1 MIDTA
6 PLETV
11 KLALAKEAIP
21 LLVVVA
27 SSPAIVILPFP
38 LVTSIPSPAVNVP
51 AAKSPLPP

>member
-11 KLALAKEAIP
+11 KFALANEATP
-21 LLVVVA
+21 LFVVDA
-27 SSPAIVILPFP
+27 SSPAIVILPSA
-38 LVTSIPSPAVNVP
+38 LVTSIPSPAVRVP